1 MAHALSWSVV
11 LVFERGLLDA
21 DWVETV
27 ALRAD
32 PGCPR
37 EHDGFVISALDEPLP
52 RSDKAPM
59 KTSSARE
66 RIHISIC
73 IID

>member
-1 MAHALSWSVV
+1 MPSLGRLYLSSSAACWTPIGSKPWRFTRIPAGP
-11 LVFERGLLDA
+11 L
-21 DWVETV
+21 
-27 ALRAD
+27 
-32 PGCPR
+32 
-37 EHDGFVISALDEPLP
+37 EHDGFVISALDAPLP
-52 RSDKAPM
+52 QSDKAPM